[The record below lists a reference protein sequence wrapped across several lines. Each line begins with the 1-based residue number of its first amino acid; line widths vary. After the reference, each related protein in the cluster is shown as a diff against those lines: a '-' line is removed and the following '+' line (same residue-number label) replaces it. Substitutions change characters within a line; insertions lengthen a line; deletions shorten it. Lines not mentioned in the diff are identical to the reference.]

1 MGQRVYIPARARVT
15 YVRRSNRRDHAGFLG
30 CNPMA
35 RSPPSL
41 FLYLSLA
48 CLLTPFRRPI
58 SLFTRWPCSARVHA
72 ASTAAAV
79 AAAAAAQAGRQA
91 DVKFSAPRPSIR
103 RVSSPRN
110 MRAYLPFPAA
120 VVNIAVPIAPM
131 RLDGFHRFRDSP
143 GNSDFPFT
151 TDSSGLP
158 ALSLS
163 LFFSH
168 EPCIILRLAG
178 RTASLFFQ

>member
-110 MRAYLPFPAA
+110 IRAYLPFLAA
-120 VVNIAVPIAPM
+120 VVNIAVPM
-131 RLDGFHRFRDSP
+131 RFDGFHRFRDSP

-163 LFFSH
+163 LFLS
-168 EPCIILRLAG
+168 
-178 RTASLFFQ
+178 